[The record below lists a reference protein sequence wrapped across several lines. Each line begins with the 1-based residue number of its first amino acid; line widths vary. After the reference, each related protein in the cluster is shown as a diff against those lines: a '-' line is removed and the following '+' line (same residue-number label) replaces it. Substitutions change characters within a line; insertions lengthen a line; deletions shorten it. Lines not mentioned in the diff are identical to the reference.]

1 MLYHEIPC
9 TMDTPFIKKL
19 KTKLDK
25 QEKLTTAVEKARS
38 IRSVYLHINRNM
50 CAQYSVKDSRFWNTV
65 DFTRKRLMNELLQ
78 VQQTANSNDSKY
90 FKTVYRTLELYRS
103 SYKKQMA
110 LSLNTAL
117 PGALCAKIMEFI

>member
-1 MLYHEIPC
+1 
-9 TMDTPFIKKL
+9 MDSPFIKKL
-19 KTKLDK
+19 KSKLDK
-25 QEKLTTAVEKARS
+25 QEKLTTAVDRARS

-78 VQQTANSNDSKY
+78 AQQTATSNDSKY
-90 FKTVYRTLELYRS
+90 FKKVYRTLELYRS
-103 SYKKQMA
+103 SYKKQIA